1 MLERRQGTQGTPLV
15 QEMTET
21 ALRWQGFAIG
31 LLAGMFGLA
40 GA

>member
-1 MLERRQGTQGTPLV
+1 
-15 QEMTET
+15 MTET